1 MMVTPSGQV
10 TSLKTFS
17 RVLRRVSVHIESHWC
32 DLVLDLC
39 SCKADNSQLVMPS
52 Q

>member
-17 RVLRRVSVHIESHWC
+17 RVLRRVFVHI
-32 DLVLDLC
+32 VLDLC